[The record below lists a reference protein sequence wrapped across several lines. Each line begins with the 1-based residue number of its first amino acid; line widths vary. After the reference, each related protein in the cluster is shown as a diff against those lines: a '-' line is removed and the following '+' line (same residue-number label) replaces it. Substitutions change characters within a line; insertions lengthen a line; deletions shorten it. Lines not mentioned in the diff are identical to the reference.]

1 MRIRVF
7 LSTRKYFIVRL
18 EQRASYS
25 PPRPPTVMKPAWGL
39 LEKEARVVALG
50 FVVVLM
56 TSADLVSVDC
66 DRWDKGLGLAVIAG
80 LDLGLGLGLGSGFG
94 SEVIRVLRLLEA
106 AGTWLLSYPAE
117 EKTLVTCRNGGY
129 LYEYECYKCC
139 FMWSATWGRI
149 ELMLVSLW
157 VGLGLLGGSLWEV
170 EMLVDSMDTVSL
182 RRNRL

>member
-1 MRIRVF
+1 MVE
-7 LSTRKYFIVRL
+7 VAGAL
-18 EQRASYS
+18 EVVEVAIAVTLAAG
-25 PPRPPTVMKPAWGL
+25 PVAPRPPTVMKPAWGL

-106 AGTWLLSYPAE
+106 AGTWLLSYPGE
-117 EKTLVTCRNGGY
+117 
-129 LYEYECYKCC
+129 
-139 FMWSATWGRI
+139 
-149 ELMLVSLW
+149 
-157 VGLGLLGGSLWEV
+157 GS
-170 EMLVDSMDTVSL
+170 S
-182 RRNRL
+182 